1 MARENDPT
9 GNLSAEELGEQSSY
23 EDSTEMMRRM
33 QRGDESIGDADT
45 RDTAG
50 ATAFRDTEEG
60 RTDRDTTPGGE
71 AEDSTSAKPAADHDE
86 K

>member
-1 MARENDPT
+1 MAKDNDPA
-9 GNLSAEELGEQSSY
+9 GDLSADELGAQSSY

-33 QRGDESIGDADT
+33 QRGDESKGDADA

-50 ATAFRDTEEG
+50 ATAFKDTNEG
-60 RTDRDTTPGGE
+60 RTDRDTTPGGNS
-71 AEDSTSAKPAADHDE
+71 AEDRVE